1 MIRAGSGGDGN
12 TGISTSLNCGSGA
25 AQAANKASNKPAKV
39 SEGIRAIVG
48 IRKASAAVNLT
59 QREQEMCQIVAE
71 EHSVGYGI
79 KVALDIMQ
87 LSSSPFHI

>member
-1 MIRAGSGGDGN
+1 
-12 TGISTSLNCGSGA
+12 
-25 AQAANKASNKPAKV
+25 
-39 SEGIRAIVG
+39 
-48 IRKASAAVNLT
+48 
-59 QREQEMCQIVAE
+59 MCQIVAE